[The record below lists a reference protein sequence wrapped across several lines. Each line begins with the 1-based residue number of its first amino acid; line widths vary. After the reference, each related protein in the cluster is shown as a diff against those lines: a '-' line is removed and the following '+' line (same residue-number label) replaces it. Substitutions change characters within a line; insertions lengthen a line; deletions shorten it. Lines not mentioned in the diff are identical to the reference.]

1 MAEVTDNEARHRY
14 EMTVD
19 GTVAFIKYMMRD
31 DAIVLVHTEVPDAL
45 SGHGVGSKLVRGTL
59 DDIRRRG
66 LKVVPSCTF
75 VRGFLDKHPE
85 YQDLVRATD

>member
-1 MAEVTDNEARHRY
+1 
-14 EMTVD
+14 MTVD